1 MPDAG
6 VRTPDLELSAERE
19 KEPVA
24 GYAPKS
30 VPMVLVTPMAMSS
43 WFGLILYPLT
53 RPKAERTDRQVFVYR
68 SHGAWYSHLEMAM
81 CSSTKIIVATGSS
94 LASATTS
101 SFSIFGGPKCWKPR
115 GTLPKILIGYLPAWF
130 FRWRQ

>member
-53 RPKAERTDRQVFVYR
+53 RPKAE
-68 SHGAWYSHLEMAM
+68 G
-81 CSSTKIIVATGSS
+81 TG
-94 LASATTS
+94 
-101 SFSIFGGPKCWKPR
+101 R
-115 GTLPKILIGYLPAWF
+115 
-130 FRWRQ
+130 

>member
-30 VPMVLVTPMAMSS
+30 VPMVLVTPIAMSS
-43 WFGLILYPLT
+43 
-53 RPKAERTDRQVFVYR
+53 
-68 SHGAWYSHLEMAM
+68 
-81 CSSTKIIVATGSS
+81 
-94 LASATTS
+94 
-101 SFSIFGGPKCWKPR
+101 
-115 GTLPKILIGYLPAWF
+115 
-130 FRWRQ
+130 